1 MAIYDVNAIMESEQP
16 EGYVDEEVFEE
27 EAESVLDNML
37 EACGQ
42 MMSALEE
49 STAAQRHYGTTSKE
63 LSKYTDVV
71 PNPYNSK
78 NIVGKMALKSTAKQI
93 AKGDKVYD
101 KPFERGKKA
110 YNKLH
115 KDDGPDE
122 YGMSDRDW
130 EEDRIQQRAA
140 IKAAIGANMAKAAK
154 AGYDVKGEIDKAKA
168 KAAKKKAI
176 KETCLSILSVLDE
189 L

>member
-16 EGYVDEEVFEE
+16 EGYVDEEVLEE
-27 EAESVLDNML
+27 EAEAVLDNML
-37 EACGQ
+37 EACDQ

-93 AKGDKVYD
+93 AKGDKPYD
-101 KPFERGKKA
+101 KAFELGKKA
-110 YNKLH
+110 YDKLH
-115 KDDGPDE
+115 KDDG
-122 YGMSDRDW
+122 YKMSDREWD
-130 EEDRIQQRAA
+130 EVRVQQ
-140 IKAAIGANMAKAAK
+140 KAALKGSIGANMAKAAK